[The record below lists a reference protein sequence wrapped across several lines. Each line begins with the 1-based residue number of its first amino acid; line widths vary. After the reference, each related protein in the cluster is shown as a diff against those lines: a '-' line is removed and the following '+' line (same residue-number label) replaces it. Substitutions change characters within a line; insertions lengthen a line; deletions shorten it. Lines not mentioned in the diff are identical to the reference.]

1 MFLCKHSYI
10 TLLSV
15 FDFLQREVSKYEPA
29 LGCTF
34 IFDDLNSIFIGE
46 KTYHMKSISNV
57 ILKKLDPRTIIC
69 IGAVLNIFFF
79 VNTFAL
85 NLTKST

>member
-34 IFDDLNSIFIGE
+34 IFDDLNSIFIGG
-46 KTYHMKSISNV
+46 KNISHEINNV
-57 ILKKLDPRTIIC
+57 ILKK
-69 IGAVLNIFFF
+69 N
-79 VNTFAL
+79 
-85 NLTKST
+85 

>member
-46 KTYHMKSISNV
+46 KTYH
-57 ILKKLDPRTIIC
+57 
-69 IGAVLNIFFF
+69 
-79 VNTFAL
+79 
-85 NLTKST
+85 TKSVT